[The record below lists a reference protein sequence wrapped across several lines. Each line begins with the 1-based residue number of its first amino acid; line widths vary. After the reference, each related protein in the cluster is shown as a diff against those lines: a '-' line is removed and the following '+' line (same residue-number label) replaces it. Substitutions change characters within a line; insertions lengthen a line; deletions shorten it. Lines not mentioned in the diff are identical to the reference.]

1 MIDTRYLPE
10 RFDADDATDWVEA
23 CAVQSGWSAEE
34 AERLAEYVSESARTV
49 SERAYRLSE
58 LGPVFVKIEVEDE
71 AATLELHH
79 EGALGD
85 RPCDCTAAKVAS
97 ERKSMNWRDA
107 QLRTH
112 RLKIERH

>member
-1 MIDTRYLPE
+1 MKID
-10 RFDADDATDWVEA
+10 
-23 CAVQSGWSAEE
+23 
-34 AERLAEYVSESARTV
+34 
-49 SERAYRLSE
+49 
-58 LGPVFVKIEVEDE
+58 VEDE